1 MAGESYTKLFST
13 IVTST
18 IWSEPASTCKVWV
31 TMLAVVDRRGHVM
44 SSIPGLARLAN
55 VSLQE
60 CEAALATFLA
70 PDPYSR
76 TKDNEGRRIA
86 EIDGG
91 WLLLN
96 YAKYREKM
104 AEADRREYKT
114 QWQAKQREK
123 GKSESIHKS
132 PQESTQSTNGQNG
145 HNATAEAEAEAKEEK
160 QEIGESPVG
169 DPPSPAEPKAKKPK
183 REKRPDLTFDQ
194 WLATIPD
201 DADIVPADDP
211 LWSWWETQRLPFEWR
226 PLAWAAFEQKY
237 TGKPK
242 RYADWLA
249 VFRSAVR
256 EDWLKVW
263 RILPDGSTVLTTVG
277 EQLRRSA

>member
-1 MAGESYTKLFST
+1 MAGDWIKMRHSLLSHPKTVRMMSALKADKFRIVGGLMSVWCLFDTHSEDGQLSGYTLETLDAMAAWDGFSAAMQAVEWLGVEDDGT
-13 IVTST
+13 LVLPRFDTHNGQSAKRRAQD
-18 IWSEPASTCKVWV
+18 SDRKREVRKVSAS
-31 TMLAVVDRRGHVM
+31 
-44 SSIPGLARLAN
+44 
-55 VSLQE
+55 
-60 CEAALATFLA
+60 
-70 PDPYSR
+70 
-76 TKDNEGRRIA
+76 
-86 EIDGG
+86 
-91 WLLLN
+91 
-96 YAKYREKM
+96 
-104 AEADRREYKT
+104 EADKKRTREEKRRE
-114 QWQAKQREK
+114 E
-123 GKSESIHKS
+123 
-132 PQESTQSTNGQNG
+132 
-145 HNATAEAEAEAKEEK
+145 KEEK

-169 DPPSPAEPKAKKPK
+169 DPPSPADQKAKKPK

-201 DADIVPADDP
+201 DADIVPVDDP
-211 LWSWWETQRLPFEWR
+211 LWSWWATQRLPVEWR